1 MIGIRRTSGKEY
13 EELSKKYQA
22 MCAKKAELEYQ
33 LTELKEETEYMRKQD
48 AEIKSL
54 HQNVRQLKHDMKNHF
69 MVIASYLN
77 EENYDMA
84 KEYISQM
91 LGTLNAMHSYVET
104 GNVLLNHILN
114 EKLEYAKKMGIS
126 VKAEIENLAFANLKS
141 IDFSALI
148 SNMLDNAIEASVLET
163 DPEVQITIKQSRGY
177 ESICVKNKIAKSV
190 LEQNPELRT
199 SKEDNTGHGI
209 GVKKIK
215 TIVEECGGMYDFYE
229 EEGFFC
235 VNVFIPQ

>member
-1 MIGIRRTSGKEY
+1 MLGIRRVSEKEY
-13 EELSKKYQA
+13 EELSVKYQEVFA
-22 MCAKKAELEYQ
+22 RKAELEYQ
-33 LTELKEETEYMRKQD
+33 LAELKEETEYMRRQD

-114 EKLEYAKKMGIS
+114 EKLEYAKKQGIS

-148 SNMLDNAIEASVLET
+148 SNMLDNAIEASVSEA

-199 SKEDNTGHGI
+199 SKEDNKGHGI
-209 GVKKIK
+209 GVSKIK
-215 TIVEECGGMYDFYE
+215 TIVEVCSGMYDFYE

>member
-22 MCAKKAELEYQ
+22 MFAKKAELEYQ

-114 EKLEYAKKMGIS
+114 EKLEYAKKQGIS
-126 VKAEIENLAFANLKS
+126 VKAEIENLPFTNLKS

-148 SNMLDNAIEASVLET
+148 SNMLDNAIEASISET
-163 DPEVQITIKQSRGY
+163 DPEVQILIKQSRGY